1 MRRRLLHRRSPWLPL
16 RLWLHPFRPKHRYL
30 QRRDS
35 LAGSRACLS
44 ASHRLCRPSNR
55 MPALYQKR
63 PKRATVVADA
73 MATAS
78 LAKAAAR
85 GAMRPVERDADRAVK
100 AGAKVVA
107 GAAVAD
113 VEASARAQRSANVLM
128 RKANH

>member
-1 MRRRLLHRRSPWLPL
+1 
-16 RLWLHPFRPKHRYL
+16 
-30 QRRDS
+30 
-35 LAGSRACLS
+35 
-44 ASHRLCRPSNR
+44 

-63 PKRATVVADA
+63 PKRATVVGDA

-100 AGAKVVA
+100 EGAKVVA
-107 GAAVAD
+107 GEAVAD

>member
-1 MRRRLLHRRSPWLPL
+1 
-16 RLWLHPFRPKHRYL
+16 
-30 QRRDS
+30 
-35 LAGSRACLS
+35 
-44 ASHRLCRPSNR
+44 

-63 PKRATVVADA
+63 PKRATVVGDA

-85 GAMRPVERDADRAVK
+85 DAMSPVARDADRAVK

-107 GAAVAD
+107 GAGAAD
-113 VEASARAQRSANVLM
+113 VEANARGQRSANVLM